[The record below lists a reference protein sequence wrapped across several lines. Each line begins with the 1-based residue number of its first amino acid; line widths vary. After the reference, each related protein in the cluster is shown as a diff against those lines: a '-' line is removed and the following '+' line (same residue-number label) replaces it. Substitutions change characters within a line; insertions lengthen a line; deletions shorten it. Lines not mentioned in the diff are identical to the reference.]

1 MIAIIIL
8 LTLTVIIFIITKS
21 FLSKNNHTSSSKN
34 NVLLLTSLLAFFNC
48 VGLRLYEFHI
58 NLNSNLNFYKVSE
71 YFLFASACLFIMW
84 IIAKLFR

>member
-8 LTLTVIIFIITKS
+8 LTLTVIIFKITKS

-34 NVLLLTSLLAFFNC
+34 SVLLLTSLLAFFIC

-58 NLNSNLNFYKVSE
+58 NLNSNLNLYRVSE